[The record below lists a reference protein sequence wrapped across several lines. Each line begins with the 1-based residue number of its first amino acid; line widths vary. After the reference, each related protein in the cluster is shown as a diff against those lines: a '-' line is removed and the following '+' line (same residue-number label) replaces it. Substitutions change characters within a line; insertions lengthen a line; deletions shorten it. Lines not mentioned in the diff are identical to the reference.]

1 MNAVQAQAQ
10 AGVTT
15 LGYALLGVL
24 ARAPSSG
31 YSVAQQM
38 KRPVGFFW
46 HARHS
51 QIYPALAALEAAGL
65 VRHTVVPQR
74 DRPAKKVYAVTD
86 AGRAA
91 LRAWVT
97 APLDAPLVR
106 DELVLR
112 AYCVW
117 QADPAAARM
126 LFERHAAL
134 HEAQLAQY
142 EAYRQQMETA
152 AGDALPGAATPE
164 FATYAALR
172 RGIGYEREYAAWCR
186 WLAAALA

>member
-1 MNAVQAQAQ
+1 MARAKAE
-10 AGVTT
+10 VTT

-31 YSVAQQM
+31 YEVAQQM

-46 HARHS
+46 QARHS
-51 QIYPALAALEAAGL
+51 QIYPELAALEAAGL
-65 VRHTVVPQR
+65 VTHTVVEQR
-74 DRPAKKVYAVTD
+74 DRPAKKVYSATD

-91 LRAWVT
+91 LRAWVA
-97 APLDAPLVR
+97 APLEVPAVR

-117 QADPAAARM
+117 QADPAAARA

-134 HEAQLAQY
+134 HEAQRTLY
-142 EAYRQQMETA
+142 EEYRQRMENA
-152 AGDALPGAATPE
+152 ARGVLPGVETPD

-186 WLAAALA
+186 WMADALA